1 LSEID
6 RPREEPPEGREE
18 QERKPHPF
26 ELLILVAFP
35 FLLMAAIAL
44 LYSWLTG

>member
-1 LSEID
+1 VSED
-6 RPREEPPEGREE
+6 ERSREGPAQEPEQPEG
-18 QERKPHPF
+18 KPHPLA
-26 ELLILVAFP
+26 LLLLVAFP